1 MHVRSARLGNVRLT
15 SWDAAL
21 PSKQPSKPTKHM
33 PGAGRAKN
41 WTAGSCNVPTWPG
54 LLATSRAPNLA
65 THTERE
71 HPFVAK
77 HIPDT
82 SQASKK
88 QYLPE
93 HGHVHDTSEHKT
105 TGSSTQVH
113 VRMQL
118 SAVARGEGSV
128 VGPAR
133 LSSASRRRA
142 TKKKST
148 SRLAH
153 TQAVPVCCSTAPLPF
168 RESRVKLL
176 RVIEMMDGGCGRGLF
191 SPLHSLVADEQPE
204 PPERC

>member
-1 MHVRSARLGNVRLT
+1 
-15 SWDAAL
+15 
-21 PSKQPSKPTKHM
+21 M

-65 THTERE
+65 THRARA

-82 SQASKK
+82 SQASKN

-133 LSSASRRRA
+133 LSSRRRA
-142 TKKKST
+142 TKKVRVDLPT
-148 SRLAH
+148 PRQSRYVARRRH
-153 TQAVPVCCSTAPLPF
+153 SHSGKV
-168 RESRVKLL
+168 ESSSCVLSR
-176 RVIEMMDGGCGRGLF
+176 
-191 SPLHSLVADEQPE
+191 
-204 PPERC
+204 